1 MSVLSFSQKLQWIR
15 KFNEKNSFFLK
26 RKSRDLSNS
35 QKKKLSLCKSILF
48 KDSTRNPN
56 FQIHI
61 AKKINLG
68 RNNYLIWFM
77 YVHSTKY
84 KVFHQETVWQFE
96 FLNFLRTWTAQQPFL
111 GPESRCIIS
120 FAIAVKNLLRI
131 YLPRTIRASRIL
143 RIMNFT
149 ASFVMWS
156 LILPSGLNRREC
168 LILWFSA
175 RLASDDGLLDSDL
188 MSVKI
193 KVRIRIF
200 H

>member
-1 MSVLSFSQKLQWIR
+1 MDAITIWY
-15 KFNEKNSFFLK
+15 
-26 RKSRDLSNS
+26 D
-35 QKKKLSLCKSILF
+35 SLYVAC
-48 KDSTRNPN
+48 R
-56 FQIHI
+56 
-61 AKKINLG
+61 
-68 RNNYLIWFM
+68 

-193 KVRIRIF
+193 KIRIRIF